1 MNPLNVEGLKEKL
14 LLARI
19 HSGDEAAFV
28 ETYEHFAPK
37 IYRHALFRTSSPQVA
52 EDIMSETFIR
62 AWESVRVKAAEIRHL
77 KAFLY
82 RVADNLIIDHYRKN
96 ARAAVPISEE
106 LEETLAS
113 PGDPH
118 EAIDRLLAGDK
129 LAARLSQLRA
139 ETRDL
144 LVMRY
149 IDDLPIEHIAER
161 TGKKKNAVYVALHRA
176 VKELQQLCA
185 GSPSDN

>member
-1 MNPLNVEGLKEKL
+1 
-14 LLARI
+14 
-19 HSGDEAAFV
+19 
-28 ETYEHFAPK
+28 
-37 IYRHALFRTSSPQVA
+37 
-52 EDIMSETFIR
+52 MSETFVR
-62 AWESVRVKAAEIRHL
+62 AWETMRVKAAEIRHL

-82 RVADNLIIDHYRKN
+82 RVADNLIVDHYRKN

-113 PGDPH
+113 PGNPH
-118 EAIDRLLAGDK
+118 DALDRVLAGDR
-129 LAARLSQLRA
+129 LAERLSRLRP

-149 IDDLPIEHIAER
+149 VDDLPIGHIAER
-161 TGKKKNAVYVALHRA
+161 VGKKKNAVYVALHRA

>member
-1 MNPLNVEGLKEKL
+1 VEGLKETL
-14 LLARI
+14 LLSRI
-19 HSGDEAAFV
+19 QAGDESAFV
-28 ETYEHFAPK
+28 ETYELFAPK
-37 IYRHALFRTSSPQVA
+37 IYRHALFRTSSPQTA
-52 EDIMSETFIR
+52 EDIMSETFVR
-62 AWESVRVKAAEIRHL
+62 AWETVRNRAGEIRHL
-77 KAFLY
+77 KAFIY

-96 ARAAVPISEE
+96 ARAAVSISDE
-106 LEETLAS
+106 LEQTLAS

-118 EAIDRLLAGDK
+118 EQLDRVLAGDLMK
-129 LAARLSQLRA
+129 AQLDRLRP

-149 IDDLPIEHIAER
+149 VDDLPIEHIAER
-161 TGKKKNAVYVALHRA
+161 VGKKKNAIYVALHRA

>member
-1 MNPLNVEGLKEKL
+1 MERIKEAL

-19 HSGDEAAFV
+19 QSGDGTAFV
-28 ETYEHFAPK
+28 EAYDLFAPK
-37 IYRHALFRTSSPQVA
+37 LYRHALFRTSSPEIA
-52 EDIMSETFIR
+52 EDIASETFTR
-62 AWESVRVKAAEIRHL
+62 AWAVVREKAKEIRHL

-82 RVADNLIIDHYRKN
+82 RIADNLIVDHYRKN

-106 LEETLAS
+106 IEETLRA

-118 EAIDRLLAGDK
+118 ERLDRTLAGEK
-129 LAARLSQLRA
+129 LAGLLTKLRP

-149 IDDLPIEHIAER
+149 VDDLPIEHIAKAV
-161 TGKKKNAVYVALHRA
+161 GKTKNALYVALHRA
-176 VKELQQLCA
+176 VKELKEIC
-185 GSPSDN
+185 SDSTSDN

>member
-1 MNPLNVEGLKEKL
+1 VERIKEAL

-19 HSGDEAAFV
+19 KAGDGTAFV
-28 ETYEHFAPK
+28 ETYDLFAPK
-37 IYRHALFRTSSPQVA
+37 LYRHALFRTSSPEVA
-52 EDIMSETFIR
+52 EDLVSETFVR
-62 AWESVRVKAAEIRHL
+62 AWEHVREKAKEIRHL

-82 RVADNLIIDHYRKN
+82 RIADNLIIDHYRKN

-106 LEETLAS
+106 IEETLRA

-118 EAIDRLLAGDK
+118 AALDGLLAGEKVAAK
-129 LAARLSQLRA
+129 LRELRP

-149 IDDLPIEHIAER
+149 VDDLPIERIAET
-161 TGKKKNAVYVALHRA
+161 TGKKRNAVYVALHRA
-176 VKELQQLCA
+176 VKELKALCETPA
-185 GSPSDN
+185 SDN

>member
-1 MNPLNVEGLKEKL
+1 M

-19 HSGDEAAFV
+19 QSGDETAFV
-28 ETYEHFAPK
+28 ETYDLFAPK
-37 IYRHALFRTSSPQVA
+37 LYRHALFRTSSPETAQ
-52 EDIMSETFIR
+52 DIASETFVR
-62 AWESVRVKAAEIRHL
+62 AWESIRAKAKEIRHL

-82 RVADNLIIDHYRKN
+82 RIADNLIIDHYRRN
-96 ARAAVPISEE
+96 ARAAVPISDEI
-106 LEETLAS
+106 EETLRA
-113 PGDPH
+113 PGDPL
-118 EAIDRLLAGDK
+118 EEIDRRLAGDR
-129 LAARLSQLRA
+129 LAAMLAKLRP

-149 IDDLPIEHIAER
+149 IDDLPIEHIAAS

-176 VKELQQLCA
+176 VKELKDLCA

>member
-1 MNPLNVEGLKEKL
+1 MERLTEAL

-19 HSGDEAAFV
+19 QSGDESAFV
-28 ETYEHFAPK
+28 ETYGLFSPK

-52 EDIMSETFIR
+52 EDIMSETFVK
-62 AWESVRVKAAEIRHL
+62 AWEVVRERAGEIRHL

-82 RVADNLIIDHYRKN
+82 RIADNLIIDHYRKN
-96 ARAAVPISEE
+96 ARAAVSISDE
-106 LEETLAS
+106 LEDTLRA

-118 EAIDRLLAGDK
+118 AEIDRILETDGMMEALGK
-129 LAARLSQLRA
+129 LRQ

-161 TGKKKNAVYVALHRA
+161 VGKKRNAVYVALHRA
-176 VKELQQLCA
+176 VKELKTLCA
-185 GSPSDN
+185 SPSDN